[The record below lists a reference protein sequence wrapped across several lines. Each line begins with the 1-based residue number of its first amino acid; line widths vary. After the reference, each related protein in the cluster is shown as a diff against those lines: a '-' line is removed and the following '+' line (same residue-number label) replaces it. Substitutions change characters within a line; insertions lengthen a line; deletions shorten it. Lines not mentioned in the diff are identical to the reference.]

1 MKKVV
6 ALILCLVLALPA
18 FALGEGAAEEPVIRL
33 DVYSQLANF
42 SGLQL
47 GWGATLLKDMFNVEI
62 NIIPEQDGTYATRME
77 AGSLGDIV
85 VWGADGDKYQDAV
98 SQGLLLDWE
107 ENDVA
112 SEYGAY
118 L

>member
-85 VWGADGDKYQDAV
+85 VWGEQRTALRQPSVCCQICFLMYSAV
-98 SQGLLLDWE
+98 R
-107 ENDVA
+107 
-112 SEYGAY
+112 
-118 L
+118 